1 MANTNLQTGVITNLP
16 SIKAGYAIGFYGQEV
31 QAAIDAAKNALVG
44 ANEGKNIVDGSTK
57 STEANDTYSNL
68 SLVIDKE
75 YIEGEGD
82 SALYQNRFLW
92 AKISDKYLDEAVVTS
107 LDIVRHYFQGQADK
121 GEASAN
127 IDKDSVLHAFVA
139 PTDPT
144 DPASPSKVEI
154 RWDLL
159 AESALNDVTR
169 TTVET
174 ARAILETPVN
184 EDNKEDN
191 KDKALIINS
200 EGRLEYAKLDQK
212 QFAEELYFDL
222 IDCGNAVEQI
232 TEKY

>member
-1 MANTNLQTGVITNLP
+1 MANTNLPNGVITNLP

-44 ANEGKNIVDGSTK
+44 ANEGKNVVNEPTRII
-57 STEANDTYSNL
+57 EANDTYSNL

-92 AKISDKYLDEAVVTS
+92 TKISDKYLDEAVVTS

-121 GEASAN
+121 GGASAN
-127 IDKDSVLHAFVA
+127 ITRDSVLQAFVDKA
-139 PTDPT
+139 D
-144 DPASPSKVEI
+144 PSKVEI
-154 RWDLL
+154 KWDAL
-159 AESALNDVTR
+159 AESALDENTQ

-174 ARAILETPVN
+174 AREILETLVN
-184 EDNKEDN
+184 EDN

-200 EGRLEYAKLDQK
+200 TGELDYTKLDQK
-212 QFAEELYFDL
+212 QFAEELYFDS
-222 IDCGNAVEQI
+222 IDCGNSVEQI
-232 TEKY
+232 AENTDNI